1 MSDNTGAT
9 NMKFDSVRAGAVG
22 GQLTRTLSFV
32 ALVCGTA
39 IIVFPLLWMVLVS
52 LLAPDRAQ
60 AATVSGDLTKLFP
73 NDPQW
78 NNFSDALSQ
87 MGSVRWKGFFDAL
100 ANSIA
105 VTTLVVTGT
114 VLSSSLVG
122 FALARIRFR
131 GNNALFL
138 LMLGTMMLPG
148 QVTMIPLF
156 LLFRNLGWV
165 DTILPLVV
173 PAFFGSAFF
182 IFMYRQF
189 IAQVPE
195 ALVEAAKVDGWGWFG
210 IWWHVMLPLC
220 RPVTAICAVFTFIFT
235 WNDFLA
241 PLIYL
246 HSDEQATL
254 AVALNSFRN
263 QYGGVNKVN
272 LLMAASLVTMIP
284 CILLFLVAQR
294 QFIEG
299 LGKGAV
305 KG

>member
-1 MSDNTGAT
+1 MA
-9 NMKFDSVRAGAVG
+9 AV
-22 GQLTRTLSFV
+22 SMM
-32 ALVCGTA
+32 TA
-39 IIVFPLLWMVLVS
+39 
-52 LLAPDRAQ
+52 DRAQ
-60 AATVSGDLTKLFP
+60 AATVGGNLGTLL
-73 NDPQW
+73 QW
-78 NNFSDALSQ
+78 PWNWEWGNYAEALRQ
-87 MGSVRWKGFFDAL
+87 IGSEPWRGFADAL
-100 ANSIA
+100 ANSIV
-105 VTTLVVTGT
+105 VTSLVVVAT

-122 FALARIRFR
+122 FAIARMRFR
-131 GNNALFL
+131 GRNGLFL
-138 LMLGTMMLPG
+138 LMLATMMLPG
-148 QVTMIPLF
+148 QVTMIPMF

-173 PAFFGSAFF
+173 PAFFGNAFF

-195 ALVEAAKVDGWGWFG
+195 ALVEAAKVDGWGWLG

-220 RPVTAICAVFTFIFT
+220 RPVTAICAVFTFIYV
-235 WNDFLA
+235 WNDFMG

-272 LLMAASLVTMIP
+272 LLMAASLVTMLP
-284 CILLFLVAQR
+284 CIVLFLAAQK

>member
-1 MSDNTGAT
+1 MMT
-9 NMKFDSVRAGAVG
+9 
-22 GQLTRTLSFV
+22 
-32 ALVCGTA
+32 
-39 IIVFPLLWMVLVS
+39 
-52 LLAPDRAQ
+52 PDRAQ
-60 AATVSGDLTKLFP
+60 AATVGGRFGQMFDWP
-73 NDPQW
+73 WNWQW
-78 NNFSDALSQ
+78 SNYPESLSQ
-87 MGSVRWKGFFDAL
+87 VGSTPWWGFLDAL
-100 ANSIA
+100 ANSVV
-105 VTTLVVTGT
+105 VTTIVVVAT

-122 FALARIRFR
+122 FAVARMRFPGR
-131 GNNALFL
+131 NGLFV
-138 LMLGTMMLPG
+138 LMLATMMLPG

-173 PAFFGSAFF
+173 PAFFGNAFF
-182 IFMYRQF
+182 VFMYRQF

-195 ALVEAAKVDGWGWFG
+195 ALVEAAKVDGWSWLG

-220 RPVTAICAVFTFIFT
+220 RPVTAICAVFTFIYV
-235 WNDFLA
+235 WNDFMG

-272 LLMAASLVTMIP
+272 LLMAASLVTMLP
-284 CILLFLVAQR
+284 CILLFLAAQK

>member
-1 MSDNTGAT
+1 MSRTGPSRSA
-9 NMKFDSVRAGAVG
+9 KGHSGAVG
-22 GQLTRTLSFV
+22 GHVARAVGWAVLVIGTL
-32 ALVCGTA
+32 
-39 IIVFPLLWMVLVS
+39 IMVFPLVWMAAVS
-52 LLAPDRAQ
+52 LLTPDLAQ
-60 AATVSGDLTKLFP
+60 AATVSGDLGRLVPT
-73 NDPQW
+73 DPQW
-78 NNFSDALSQ
+78 ANFPDALRR
-87 MGSVRWKGFFDAL
+87 MGAAREPWVGFLDAL
-100 ANSIA
+100 ANSVV
-105 VTTLVVTGT
+105 VTSLVVVGT

-122 FALARIRFR
+122 FAMARMRFR
-131 GNNALFL
+131 GREPLFM
-138 LMLGTMMLPG
+138 LMLATMMLPG

-173 PAFFGSAFF
+173 PAFFGNAFF

-195 ALVEAAKVDGWGWFG
+195 ALVEAAKVDGWGWLG
-210 IWWHVMLPLC
+210 VWWHVILPLC
-220 RPVTAICAVFTFIFT
+220 RPVTAICAVFTFIYV
-235 WNDFLA
+235 WNDFMG

-246 HSDEQATL
+246 QSDEQATL

-263 QYGGVNKVN
+263 QYGGVNNVN
-272 LLMAASLVTMIP
+272 LLMAASLVTMLP
-284 CILLFLVAQR
+284 CILLFLAAQR

>member
-1 MSDNTGAT
+1 MSGTPIR
-9 NMKFDSVRAGAVG
+9 SGAVG
-22 GQLTRTLSFV
+22 GGLARLMAYA
-32 ALVCGTA
+32 ALLVGTVVM
-39 IIVFPLLWMVLVS
+39 VFPLLWMVAVS
-52 LLAPDRAQ
+52 LLTPDRAQ
-60 AATVSGDLTKLFP
+60 AATVSGDLSKLLTT
-73 NDPQW
+73 DPQW
-78 NNFSDALSQ
+78 SNFPEALSQ
-87 MGSVRWKGFFDAL
+87 MGSVRWQGFLDAV
-100 ANSIA
+100 ANSVV
-105 VTTLVVTGT
+105 VTSLVVVAT

-122 FALARIRFR
+122 FAMARMRFR
-131 GNNALFL
+131 GREGLFL
-138 LMLGTMMLPG
+138 LMLATMVLPG
-148 QVTMIPLF
+148 QVTMIPMF
-156 LLFRNLGWV
+156 LMFRGLGWV

-173 PAFFGSAFF
+173 PAFFGNAFF
-182 IFMYRQF
+182 VFMYRQF

-195 ALVEAAKVDGWGWFG
+195 ALVEAAKVDGWSWLG

-220 RPVTAICAVFTFIFT
+220 RPVTAICAVFTFIYV
-235 WNDFLA
+235 WNDFMG

-272 LLMAASLVTMIP
+272 LLMAASLVTMLP
-284 CILLFLVAQR
+284 CILLFLAAQK